1 MLQRDFRWYN
11 NTIKMILEEGAMRFF
26 KAFVIGLLLLLVAWN
41 FSLAADPA
49 SEIKLDIQEF
59 QLKNGM
65 PFLIVE
71 RPTTP
76 QVACR
81 VAIRAGSALEET
93 GKTGI
98 AHLLEHMMFKGTKN
112 FGTLD
117 RERDM
122 ELQGRIEAAY
132 QAVLVEQQ
140 KRDPDQERIREK
152 LAEMDTLRAE
162 VQKIYVPQAFSSQLG
177 KNGAVGVNAFT
188 TKDQTQYVMS
198 VPSDMLEQW
207 FSIVSEQLFEPSWRE
222 FYVEKEVVQ
231 REWAF
236 RYVNN
241 PGGAAWLDLDATAYT
256 AHPYRNPT
264 IGWKSDMEKYSTTD
278 AIAFH
283 QKYYNPANAVC
294 VLVGDVR
301 VEEAKRLAEIYFE
314 RYPAGSRSPDTLTAE
329 PLQQGPR
336 TSVRFLKGARTPLV
350 RIGFHGAP
358 MGTKDFYALD
368 AMTMVLSLGHSAR
381 MTQNIINKG
390 LAVEA
395 WAYNPD
401 NRYGGMII
409 LGGSPN
415 EPDKVKKGALNEKE
429 RRQAY
434 LTACQ
439 ELEGM
444 LVAEVE
450 KMKAKLLSARE
461 LERIKKLNLREFLDR
476 MRSNE
481 ELASTLA
488 TLEVQIG
495 WRYLTD
501 YLKRITEITP
511 QEIREAARKYI
522 RTENQTSVYV
532 IPGGEPDTPP
542 EQYSEVRSVGMA
554 AATKLTKPEVFLN
567 NSIYQTPAGWKHPLS
582 FQRAPKKIEY
592 PEAQTTTIGNTT
604 IYYLFD
610 RELPLIDLTIL
621 VKAGEVDIDATKT
634 GLTNIASEILIRGGT
649 KEFSPPELAQ
659 VLDENAIHISVS
671 IGEEASVIHLS
682 VIKEDWV
689 KGLTLLEEILAR
701 PAFDPRVLNVV
712 KDEEIVKLKRQGDDA
727 QVVAMRE
734 AMIWHFRGHPYG
746 RDPLLGLKTIPDITQ
761 DDLKR
766 FLTTYFIPSNM
777 VAAVSGDITKE
788 KAVGGLRKLFQA
800 LPQGQPPERNLDH
813 PKETPS
819 VVTLIPKPGQVQ
831 SQIVL
836 ALHSVKRTHPDFWKM
851 HLLMDIF
858 GGSDSLMYTRLRD
871 DLGAVYSAGFFQTY
885 KWDAGMLVGY
895 IGCKGDKTSTSI
907 AETLNIMNSLR
918 KDIPRKDL
926 ELKRLDALNSFVFNV
941 DTPAELVEVYS
952 HYHMRGEPLNTLERI
967 QHAYLSAT
975 REHLRD
981 LAVRFLDPSKIQIFI
996 VADKTIPIKRK
1007 DGAELTLEQDLK
1019 ALAKNLGLPYRE
1031 IELR

>member
-49 SEIKLDIQEF
+49 SEIKLDIKEF